1 MCVFS
6 EILNIQFNSTN
17 NMSHHVSKTASRVG
31 LAYKKLQ
38 PFLQHVTLDWLVPGL
53 CTRETKHVSTM
64 TRDRKGTHK
73 LHLNSSV
80 TSWTWTPLEYFVTF
94 YKTVG
99 DKNLILYFDSRMGD
113 QVEGLLILQDC
124 VTITRTV
131 EGADSIIRDL
141 GGDVLSPAAVAVHV
155 STLHTCHLLLSM

>member
-1 MCVFS
+1 MVTS
-6 EILNIQFNSTN
+6 SILLNGSVTRWATFG
-17 NMSHHVSKTASRVG
+17 VG
-31 LAYKKLQ
+31 LHPVQGLAVIATLLQ
-38 PFLQHVTLDWLVPGL
+38 PSLQHVTLDWLVPGL
-53 CTRETKHVSTM
+53 CTRETKHVSTV

-155 STLHTCHLLLSM
+155 SFAL